1 MSDPRHSVGHMII
14 DCDKC
19 EVRGGACSD
28 CVVSFLTIPVRP
40 SAVQP
45 KPTEAIVDP
54 VQMDSDQLKAVANLA
69 AGGLVA
75 PLRLVERRRA
85 G

>member
-1 MSDPRHSVGHMII
+1 MLI
-14 DCDKC
+14 DCDTC
-19 EVRGGACSD
+19 EMRGRACGD

-40 SAVQP
+40 GAAPEPVTADARSGVHEP
-45 KPTEAIVDP
+45 VEMDP
-54 VQMDSDQLKAVANLA
+54 DQMKAVANLA
-69 AGGLVA
+69 AGGLIA

>member
-1 MSDPRHSVGHMII
+1 MLI
-14 DCDKC
+14 DCDTC
-19 EVRGGACSD
+19 EMRGRACGD

-40 SAVQP
+40 GAAPAPIASV
-45 KPTEAIVDP
+45 EAP
-54 VQMDSDQLKAVANLA
+54 VTSEPVHMDADQLKAVANLA

>member
-1 MSDPRHSVGHMII
+1 MSDPANTVTAMLI
-14 DCDKC
+14 DCDTC
-19 EVRGGACSD
+19 QVRGRECGD

-40 SAVQP
+40 EAASGARPTAEAV
-45 KPTEAIVDP
+45 EMDP
-54 VQMDSDQLKAVANLA
+54 DQLKAVANLA

-75 PLRLVERRRA
+75 PLRLVEGRRA

>member
-1 MSDPRHSVGHMII
+1 MLI
-14 DCDKC
+14 DCDTC
-19 EVRGGACSD
+19 EVRGRACGD

-40 SAVQP
+40 GA
-45 KPTEAIVDP
+45 AP
-54 VQMDSDQLKAVANLA
+54 VPDVPSGAQNTSEPVEMDADQLKAVANLA